1 MIVKGERFDVPK
13 RISDQVSSG
22 DMVAVEFAP
31 TTRMVLQVHRLQTPG
46 GRKQLTENASD
57 ETPAA
62 ETVTVD

>member
-1 MIVKGERFDVPK
+1 MIVKGEHFDVPK
-13 RISDQVSSG
+13 RISEQVSSG